1 MDYSI
6 AVVIGVVL
14 VVDVVVV
21 LALGESLVDTL
32 WVGER
37 PAVKESQLYDNCF
50 LRMDLS
56 SFQLVNFYSTFFFF
70 LWVSLLLEF
79 LQEEHSVVHFLVDL
93 PFLSLATAI
102 RQQLIFMCCTT

>member
-6 AVVIGVVL
+6 AVVVGVVL

-50 LRMDLS
+50 LEMDISSLQLS
-56 SFQLVNFYSTFFFF
+56 NFYSTSSFF
-70 LWVSLLLEF
+70 LLVSLLLEL

-102 RQQLIFMCCTT
+102 RQQLIFMCCT

>member
-79 LQEEHSVVHFLVDL
+79 LQEKHSVVHFLVDL
-93 PFLSLATAI
+93 PFLSLPI
-102 RQQLIFMCCTT
+102 RQQ

>member
-6 AVVIGVVL
+6 AVVVGLVVVL

-37 PAVKESQLYDNCF
+37 PAVKESQLYDNFF

-93 PFLSLATAI
+93 PFLSLAI
-102 RQQLIFMCCTT
+102 RQQ

>member
-6 AVVIGVVL
+6 AVVVGLVVVL

-37 PAVKESQLYDNCF
+37 PAVKESQLYDN
-50 LRMDLS
+50 
-56 SFQLVNFYSTFFFF
+56 FF
-70 LWVSLLLEF
+70 
-79 LQEEHSVVHFLVDL
+79 
-93 PFLSLATAI
+93 
-102 RQQLIFMCCTT
+102 